1 VKHLILML
9 SRDNDFKFFKTSFIS
24 LIDKILILDEKDLMI
39 KSVYSLVSK
48 FFNELSKQ
56 GDKLNQSK

>member
-1 VKHLILML
+1 MKHLILML